1 MTIDLDLAAKLPD
14 GLLPIPLI
22 EERVLYEAEQPIVY
36 LTRNS
41 HRQIMLAYLAGE
53 DAHFRFTLLAPIS
66 GRDLRLL
73 EQGQLSIRDALTGT
87 WMWLLRE
94 SQLTGEFG
102 LWAVSIDQMPR
113 DHLPAPGTPLLP
125 EHDLIESSNAPGT
138 HRTSVVAPAGAT
150 VIWGVPSLKP

>member
-1 MTIDLDLAAKLPD
+1 MTIDLDLTAKLPN
-14 GLLPIPLI
+14 GLLPIPLV

-66 GRDLRLL
+66 ERDLRLL

-94 SQLTGEFG
+94 SQLTGEAG
-102 LWAVSIDQMPR
+102 LWAVSVDQMPR
-113 DHLPAPGTPLLP
+113 EHLPMAGTPLLP
-125 EHDLIESSNAPGT
+125 EHDLIETPNASGT
-138 HRTSVVAPAGAT
+138 HRTVGMAPAGAGPMWVT
-150 VIWGVPSLKP
+150 PALKP